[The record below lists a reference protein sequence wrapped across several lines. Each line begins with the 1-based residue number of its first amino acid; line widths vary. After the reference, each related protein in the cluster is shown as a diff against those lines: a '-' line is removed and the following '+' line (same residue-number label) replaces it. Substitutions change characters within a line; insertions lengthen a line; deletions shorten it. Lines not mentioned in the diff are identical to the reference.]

1 MIAAL
6 VLATLAAAPGRPPQA
21 GVEPAHAPAETA
33 LLRAAYPDYDATS
46 GWLGHGEGVLVG
58 RSSACQET
66 GLCFLA
72 VAASDGRAGAE
83 SGGHAWT
90 TFFAFRPVSGG
101 WVEEG
106 TAAGPVISAVGRWL
120 IGVSVLIDGDG
131 PFVLIAAATGGGEDG
146 EGTATH
152 LWAWAGKKF
161 LPVLTA
167 ANTRQGKLEL
177 EASFVLCIDRPEDR
191 PSWELRSKE
200 REGRGKWTETRTR
213 VLWNGQAWV
222 ERPADKACLERTG
235 AAAVASAPAASS
247 LKITSAAVAST
258 LKVKSASA
266 SKTAAGPKG
275 QPNATAPSNAIDG
288 NSQTAWVAGGKGGGV
303 GEWLQVDLAT
313 PSVLGSVQLIATC
326 PGADWKASP
335 RVKKLRLRFE
345 DGPAQ
350 EETLADVQSS
360 QSIIVKRKAPA
371 RWLRVELVE
380 LYRGSKKQEACLTE
394 VTPQAR

>member
-6 VLATLAAAPGRPPQA
+6 ILATLAAAPGRPPQA
-21 GVEPAHAPAETA
+21 GVEPAHAPAEAA
-33 LLRAAYPDYDATS
+33 LLRTAYPDYDEAS
-46 GWLGHGEGVLVG
+46 GRLGHGEGVLVG

-83 SGGHAWT
+83 GGGHAWS
-90 TFFAFRPVSGG
+90 TFFAFRPVAGG

-131 PFVLIAAATGGGEDG
+131 PFVAVSAATGGGEDG

-152 LWAWAGKKF
+152 LWAWAGRKF

-167 ANTRQGKLEL
+167 ATTRQGKLES
-177 EASFVLCIDRPEDR
+177 EASFTLCVDRPEDR

-235 AAAVASAPAASS
+235 AAAVASATA
-247 LKITSAAVAST
+247 AST
-258 LKVKSASA
+258 LKVTSASA
-266 SKTAAGPKG
+266 SKTAVAPKG
-275 QPNATAPSNAIDG
+275 QPSATAPSNAIDG
-288 NSQTAWVAGGKGGGV
+288 NKQTAWVAGGKGGGV
-303 GEWLQVDLAT
+303 GEWLQVDLAA

-326 PGADWKASP
+326 PGADWRASP

-360 QSIIVKRKAPA
+360 QSIIVKRKTPA

-380 LYRGSKKQEACLTE
+380 LYRGAKKQDACLTE